1 MRLYNSFSSRAGLW
15 FEPSGRECDPPQPSE
30 FEKMNNQTAKEI
42 IELLGRVE
50 ALRKSIEELDR
61 ERVSLLTQV
70 RRLLELRTNLE
81 DTEKYAKYALGEA
94 LIANEIKLS

>member
-1 MRLYNSFSSRAGLW
+1 
-15 FEPSGRECDPPQPSE
+15 
-30 FEKMNNQTAKEI
+30 MNNQTAKEI
-42 IELLGRVE
+42 IELLGRVA
-50 ALRKSIEELDR
+50 ALKKSIEELDR

>member
-1 MRLYNSFSSRAGLW
+1 
-15 FEPSGRECDPPQPSE
+15 
-30 FEKMNNQTAKEI
+30 MNNQTAKEV

-81 DTEKYAKYALGEA
+81 DIEKIAKYTLGEA